1 MAQPFTI
8 EPDPNPLD
16 HPPAFL
22 ANGGAVGKLLLSLDA
37 ASSPLG
43 PPDAST
49 DLPHSLGILTHG

>member
-8 EPDPNPLD
+8 EPDPNTLD

-43 PPDAST
+43 PPDAWSA
-49 DLPHSLGILTHG
+49 SLKGPR

>member
-8 EPDPNPLD
+8 EPDPNTLD

-43 PPDAST
+43 PPAMEDRRT
-49 DLPHSLGILTHG
+49 V

>member
-22 ANGGAVGKLLLSLDA
+22 ANGGAVGK
-37 ASSPLG
+37 
-43 PPDAST
+43 
-49 DLPHSLGILTHG
+49 